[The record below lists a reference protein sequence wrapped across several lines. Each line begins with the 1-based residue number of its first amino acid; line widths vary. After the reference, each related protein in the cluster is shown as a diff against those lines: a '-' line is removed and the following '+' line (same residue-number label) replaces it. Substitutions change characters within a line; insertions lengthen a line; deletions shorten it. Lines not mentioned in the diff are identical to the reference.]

1 MNLGGEWDGNL
12 LNNKV
17 KMSKNNKMIE
27 LKNIIKTYKIWKD
40 QSFDALKWVSLD
52 ISEGDFIS
60 IMWPSWSWKSTL
72 MNIIWM
78 LDDATDWEYL
88 LKWKKISDL
97 SDWEQTKLRWENIWF
112 VFQNYSLIP
121 RMKVLKQVMVPMIY
135 AWINRKIARPRAIN
149 ALEKVWLADKLASK
163 PDELSWG
170 QKQRVA
176 IARAIVMEPAL
187 ILADEPTW
195 ALDTKTWE
203 EVMWIF
209 AQLNKEWKTIVVI
222 THEGDIAKLAKR
234 IVSVKDWLLT

>member
-1 MNLGGEWDGNL
+1 MNK
-12 LNNKV
+12 KV
-17 KMSKNNKMIE
+17 EKTGKKMIE

-40 QSFDALKWVSLD
+40 QTFDALKWVSLD
-52 ISEGDFIS
+52 IMEWDFLS
-60 IMWPSWSWKSTL
+60 IMWPSWSGKSTL

-78 LDDATDWEYL
+78 LDDATQWDYI
-88 LKWKKISDL
+88 LKWEEINNL
-97 SDWEQTKLRWENIWF
+97 SDGEQTKIRWENIWF

-121 RMKVLKQVMVPMIY
+121 RMKVLKQVMTPMIY
-135 AWINRKIARPRAIN
+135 AWVNRKQAKQRAIN
-149 ALEKVWLADKLASK
+149 ALAKVWLEDKLTSK

-203 EVMWIF
+203 EVMNIF
-209 AQLNKEWKTIVVI
+209 SELNKEWKTIVVI
-222 THEGDIAKLAKR
+222 THEPDIANLTKK
-234 IVSVKDWLLT
+234 IVTVKDWLLT